1 MKTLAEEW
9 ARYEEMVLPTT
20 AGPTQRQETRRG
32 FYAGAQALL
41 SLIAAVGTDDISED
55 QGAQMIEARHQE
67 LLAFNAAVQAGHA

>member
-9 ARYEEMVLPTT
+9 ARYERMVLPAT

-41 SLIAAVGTDDISED
+41 CLISGVGSDDISED
-55 QGAQMIEARHQE
+55 QGAKMIEARHQE
-67 LLAFNAAVQAGHA
+67 LLAFNAAVQEGRA